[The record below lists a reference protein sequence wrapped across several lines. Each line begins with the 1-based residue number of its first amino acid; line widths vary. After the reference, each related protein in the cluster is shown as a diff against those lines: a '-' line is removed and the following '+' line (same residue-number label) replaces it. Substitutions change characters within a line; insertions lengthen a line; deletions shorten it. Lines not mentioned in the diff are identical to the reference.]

1 MKHQNLLFFLIL
13 STFFFFS
20 CKTEQ
25 KQDLVKENI
34 STIKYA
40 TGFDIQHFDGYK
52 KLIIKA
58 PYPDAK
64 EQLEYIIIEK
74 EEIIPTI
81 LKDLTIIRTPIE
93 QLVVTSTTHIPMLEL
108 LEEENSL
115 VGFPN
120 TQYISSSKTRQLIA
134 NGDIQEIGKEENI
147 NTEVLLD
154 LNPEMLVGF
163 SMSSNNKMF
172 ENIEKAGIPVLL
184 NGDWLEETPLGRA
197 EWLKFF
203 GVLFNKENQA
213 DSIFNIIEKEYNDAV
228 LIAKAAKSRPTILSG
243 VQFKDIWNLPAGESF
258 VAKFLKDANTNY
270 LWSET
275 SGKGSLALSFES
287 VFEKGQQANIWIAP
301 GHYNSYSQ
309 LEEANQ
315 HYTQFDAF
323 TSKKIYSFN
332 NKTGE
337 NGGVIYYELA
347 PIQPHI
353 VLKDIIKITH
363 PELLPN
369 YTPYFL
375 EQLND

>member
-1 MKHQNLLFFLIL
+1 MKLQKIHLFFLIVSIL
-13 STFFFFS
+13 VS

-25 KQDLVKENI
+25 KKSVLKEKNNH
-34 STIKYA
+34 IKYA
-40 TGFDIQHFDGYK
+40 KGFDIQYFDNYK

-64 EQLEYIIIEK
+64 KQFEYV
-74 EEIIPTI
+74 IIPKVKTI
-81 LKDLTIIRTPIE
+81 PEELKNLKIIRTPIE
-93 QLVVTSTTHIPMLEL
+93 RFVVTSTTHIPMLEL
-108 LEEENSL
+108 LEVENKL

-120 TQYISSSKTRQLIA
+120 TQYISSSKTRQLIT
-134 NGDIQEIGKEENI
+134 NGTIKELGKEENI
-147 NTEVLLD
+147 NTEILLE

-163 SMSSNNKMF
+163 SLNNNNKMF

-203 GVLFNKENQA
+203 SVLFNKEKVA
-213 DSIFNIIEKEYNDAV
+213 DSIFNVIEKDYNDAV
-228 LIAKAAKSRPTILSG
+228 LLAKEAKSKPTILSG
-243 VQFKDIWNLPAGESF
+243 VQFKDVWNLPGGESF
-258 VAKFLKDANTNY
+258 VAEFLKDANTNY
-270 LWSET
+270 LWAT
-275 SGKGSLALSFES
+275 SKGKGSLSLSFES
-287 VFEKGQQANIWIAP
+287 VFEKAQNADLWIAP
-301 GHYNSYSQ
+301 GHYTSYTQ
-309 LEEANQ
+309 LKEANQ

-337 NGGVIYYELA
+337 NGGVLYYELA

-353 VLKDIIKITH
+353 VLKDIIKIAH

-369 YTPYFL
+369 YVPYFL
-375 EQLND
+375 EKLQE

>member
-13 STFFFFS
+13 SSFFFFS